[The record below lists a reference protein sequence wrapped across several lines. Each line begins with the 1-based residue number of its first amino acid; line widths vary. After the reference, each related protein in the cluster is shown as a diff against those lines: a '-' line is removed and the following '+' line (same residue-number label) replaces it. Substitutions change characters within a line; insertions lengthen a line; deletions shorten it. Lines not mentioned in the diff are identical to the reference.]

1 MVGQHL
7 KDWSVVYWSAPT
19 FVTDMDGF
27 SHVCKRL
34 PNTDVNVRDA
44 RKHDVCICASRIKV
58 YAKDGDKA
66 ELYNIQT
73 KKEKTKI

>member
-1 MVGQHL
+1 M

-19 FVTDMDGF
+19 FVTEMGGF

-44 RKHDVCICASRIKV
+44 RKHDVCICASRINV
-58 YAKDGDKA
+58 SARDRDLA
-66 ELYNIQT
+66 ELYNI
-73 KKEKTKI
+73 KTKEGKYKN